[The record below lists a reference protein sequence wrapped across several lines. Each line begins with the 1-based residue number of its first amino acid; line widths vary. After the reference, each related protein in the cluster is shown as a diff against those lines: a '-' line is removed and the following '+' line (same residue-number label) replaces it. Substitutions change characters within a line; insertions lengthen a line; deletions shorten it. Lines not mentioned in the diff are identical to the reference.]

1 MPATSSYTVEDYET
15 LLVALQDVYGI
26 VVPEEQ
32 RGMMVQRLVP
42 ILPDLQ
48 LETLN
53 DLARC
58 LSARDNQQLSDRVLS
73 SLSHYST
80 GWHLNSEL
88 RSLLR
93 DYVFEQQAD
102 GARMWVVG
110 CGKGELAWSVAM
122 ELDDYEH
129 QNDDTT
135 DISIVAS
142 DSLAED
148 IEKAGSANY
157 NEMELDSLGEGFR
170 QLYFAPADN
179 GNGFM
184 VKNRIRDRVEFSQCD
199 LMKGCQQLGQFDVI
213 LCPQVLAY
221 LSNGVRAAALQA
233 FAGMLKPGGI
243 LIVGSQQNVPPGIGL
258 ERVNHPAGVFYRHH

>member
-1 MPATSSYTVEDYET
+1 MPATSSYTVEDYQT

-32 RGMMVQRLVP
+32 RRMMLQRLVP
-42 ILPDLQ
+42 ILSDLK

-53 DLARC
+53 ELARC
-58 LSARDNQQLSDRVLS
+58 LSARDNQQVSDRVLS

-80 GWHLNSEL
+80 DWHLNSEL

-110 CGKGELAWSVAM
+110 CGQGELAWSVAM

-129 QNDDTT
+129 QCDNTT

-142 DSLAED
+142 DSLAQD

-157 NEMELDSLGEGFR
+157 NEMELDSLAEGFR

-179 GNGFM
+179 GDGYT
-184 VKNRIRDRVEFSQCD
+184 VKSRIRNRVEFRQCD

-213 LCPQVLAY
+213 LCPEVLAY

-243 LIVGSQQNVPPGIGL
+243 LIAGSQQNVPPGIGL
-258 ERVNHPAGVFYRHH
+258 ERVDHPSGVFYRRH